1 MSSKSA
7 FSVVVAAVA
16 IATLLVALP
25 VARAQNAAGAAPELG
40 AETGNWGLAP
50 LAAIPAIALRPEDRT
65 AIRAL
70 EDQHIKERR
79 SFEDKYETELRRLIR
94 KQAEEREA
102 LRTRLSAPR

>member
-1 MSSKSA
+1 MNRK
-7 FSVVVAAVA
+7 SVVIAV
-16 IATLLVALP
+16 IIVGVGFVMALT
-25 VARAQNAAGAAPELG
+25 AQAQNAAPSSPSDLG

-50 LAAIPAIALRPEDRT
+50 LAAVPTIALRPEDRT

-79 SFEDKYETELRRLIR
+79 VFEDKYEKELRGLIR